1 MRYNNTIER
10 RDMNGKRY
18 YAPSFVNNIPLKD
31 SDIFIF
37 VNQGD
42 RFDMLAQ
49 KHYGDSNLWW
59 IIAKA
64 NEMGKG
70 KLGIDH
76 TKKIRIPTE
85 IDDILESLYT
95 NGG

>member
-1 MRYNNTIER
+1 MRYNNTNKTK
-10 RDMNGKRY
+10 DKNNKLY
-18 YAPSFVNNIPLKD
+18 YSPSFVSNIPLKD
-31 SDIFIF
+31 SDIF
-37 VNQGD
+37 VPVSEGA

-49 KHYGDSNLWW
+49 RYYGDSNLWW

-70 KLGIDH
+70 KLGIDV

-85 IDDILESLYT
+85 IDDIIDSLT
-95 NGG
+95 